1 MFQHTPSHQHQPGA
15 GNYLSSNRNVRKKKD
30 QTKFVHPFPASESIR
45 KTKQVYSNNNNK
57 NICKLFFTDN
67 FNSLSPLFFLS
78 NVHFQSIIFV
88 KYILPY
94 TTSLCCFFANIF
106 VVVDILRQRC
116 ETQSNRVEG
125 NKQRRL
131 EENELFEI
139 YTNNKQKQKALLRY
153 RAILVQDI

>member
-1 MFQHTPSHQHQPGA
+1 M
-15 GNYLSSNRNVRKKKD
+15 K
-30 QTKFVHPFPASESIR
+30 ASEKQNRFTVTTIT
-45 KTKQVYSNNNNK
+45 KTFANY
-57 NICKLFFTDN
+57 FFTDN

-94 TTSLCCFFANIF
+94 TTSLCFFANIF

-139 YTNNKQKQKALLRY
+139 YTNNKQKQKALLRDIGQFLF
-153 RAILVQDI
+153 RIFNGTIGEQKQRILLLEIEVEKQNTPYPFPFTNSQTFCAN